1 MQDGRDTR
9 NRTPW
14 LIPRLDS
21 GNISSLEG
29 YLENGFELP
38 VGFMRK
44 VRELLGKD
52 TEDAHI
58 EVDRYKREWLLW
70 ERKMG
75 LTQFYTNILWKIDH
89 PVINVYPRNWVSSN
103 EFISQRGLLS
113 APRVSQSHSRVR
125 TKKIRKCNQR
135 EPRRITFKGQRRY

>member
-135 EPRRITFKGQRRY
+135 EPGRITFKGQRRY